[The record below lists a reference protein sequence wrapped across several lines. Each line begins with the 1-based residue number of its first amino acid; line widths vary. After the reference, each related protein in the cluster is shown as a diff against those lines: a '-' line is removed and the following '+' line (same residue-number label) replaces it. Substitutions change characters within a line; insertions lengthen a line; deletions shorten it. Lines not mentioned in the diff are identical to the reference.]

1 MNASRVP
8 AVMRTQRASEVCV
21 AEDQGLYM
29 GRSVGHERLRKL
41 CKESFIR
48 RRILQTRNMWL
59 IVEEEL
65 ALIEDKIEDEAA
77 ARLSSTGP
85 GGPLEI
91 DEVGL
96 HAVQIGERVYGH

>member
-1 MNASRVP
+1 
-8 AVMRTQRASEVCV
+8 
-21 AEDQGLYM
+21 
-29 GRSVGHERLRKL
+29 
-41 CKESFIR
+41 
-48 RRILQTRNMWL
+48 MWL

-65 ALIEDKIEDEAA
+65 ALTEDKTDDEAA